1 MIWIDF
7 YCVNQHRPVAAPEMS
22 SIADV
27 MKGAGKVRLVAGQ
40 GAGKGWRTLVALPS
54 WGARNEQPSGRHEE
68 RGQTKVRLVAGAGR
82 RQGVADT
89 CGTAQLGRQKC
100 VMKGVGKQR

>member
-27 MKGAGKVRLVAGQ
+27 MKGVGKVRLSAGAGGRQGVAATSATVQLGRQGMSSRAVVMKGVGKVRLVAGV
-40 GAGKGWRTLVALPS
+40 GG
-54 WGARNEQPSGRHEE
+54 
-68 RGQTKVRLVAGAGR
+68 
-82 RQGVADT
+82 RQGVLEP
-89 CGTAQLGRQKC
+89 CVTAQLGRQKRAAEQ
-100 VMKGVGKQR
+100 MLW